1 MSRLAQKAKS
11 LRPDLNELFATN
23 TTVLETRWQH
33 VPNLG

>member
-11 LRPDLNELFATN
+11 CKARLELFATS
-23 TTVLETRWQH
+23 TTVLGMRWQH